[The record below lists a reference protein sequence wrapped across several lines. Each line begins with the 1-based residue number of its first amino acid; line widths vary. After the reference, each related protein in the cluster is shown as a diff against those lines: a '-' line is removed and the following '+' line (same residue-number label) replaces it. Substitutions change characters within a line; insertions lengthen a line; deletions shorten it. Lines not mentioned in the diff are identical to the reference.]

1 MSNQVNQTNQAS
13 SNQINKE
20 YIDLITTGCGTYKPY
35 HDEHSK
41 RQPALRWHKPKHA
54 KESNLH
60 IRFRVMNGHKDSME
74 FKPFDLHVVAEK
86 PKAIFAWI
94 IDSQNHPQLKDKNMS
109 FKFEMG
115 DIRVDVYPLKP
126 DDGKRVS
133 SKNTY
138 VLSEQEEKLKEL
150 GFGMTYRGRLV
161 DVIWIKINNVKYT
174 CDEIL
179 ESIKLGKSLI
189 DVMNEPPKQNIK
201 TDQVA
206 TMEQQVASDHLPED
220 DFDDLS
226 VPMDV
231 GCEFDQTIAAA

>member
-1 MSNQVNQTNQAS
+1 
-13 SNQINKE
+13 
-20 YIDLITTGCGTYKPY
+20 
-35 HDEHSK
+35 
-41 RQPALRWHKPKHA
+41 
-54 KESNLH
+54 
-60 IRFRVMNGHKDSME
+60 MNGHKDSME